1 MVTDGV
7 NRRYFLP
14 ALTVRIICALAVGL
28 LYQFYYQG
36 GDTFNF
42 HTHGSRH
49 IWNAFMEDSEK
60 GLKLLLGDVKD
71 PRGIFEYSSRIVFI
85 TDPSSF
91 AIVRLAG
98 WIDLITWSA
107 YSATAVIFAVI
118 GFAGGWFFFTAFYEI
133 IPSEHRK
140 VAIATLFFPSMVF
153 WGSGLLKDTITLS
166 CVGLAVY
173 CLHRLFSKRQL
184 SGWLLAGLA
193 VAFYGLYLIKIYILL
208 TFLPAAI
215 VWFFV
220 LNYSRIKP
228 LFLRIVLFPLMIL
241 VTSGFSYLAMLK
253 AGEDNPKYSLQAIAR
268 TAQITA
274 YDIRFWTGRDAGS
287 GYTLGELDGTWE
299 SMLNLAPAAVNVSLF
314 RPYFWEVHN
323 PLMLLSAFESFAL
336 LILTLYVLARFR
348 LLTLKVMTNPHVLF
362 CLIFSISFA
371 FAVGVSTFNFGTLT
385 RYKIPLLPF
394 YLLGMILLMH
404 YSKRERKPEALEVT
418 EY

>member
-140 VAIATLFFPSMVF
+140 VAIATLFF
-153 WGSGLLKDTITLS
+153 L
-166 CVGLAVY
+166 
-173 CLHRLFSKRQL
+173 Q
-184 SGWLLAGLA
+184 
-193 VAFYGLYLIKIYILL
+193 
-208 TFLPAAI
+208 
-215 VWFFV
+215 WFFGV
-220 LNYSRIKP
+220 L
-228 LFLRIVLFPLMIL
+228 
-241 VTSGFSYLAMLK
+241 
-253 AGEDNPKYSLQAIAR
+253 
-268 TAQITA
+268 
-274 YDIRFWTGRDAGS
+274 
-287 GYTLGELDGTWE
+287 
-299 SMLNLAPAAVNVSLF
+299 VS
-314 RPYFWEVHN
+314 
-323 PLMLLSAFESFAL
+323 
-336 LILTLYVLARFR
+336 
-348 LLTLKVMTNPHVLF
+348 
-362 CLIFSISFA
+362 
-371 FAVGVSTFNFGTLT
+371 
-385 RYKIPLLPF
+385 
-394 YLLGMILLMH
+394 
-404 YSKRERKPEALEVT
+404 
-418 EY
+418 